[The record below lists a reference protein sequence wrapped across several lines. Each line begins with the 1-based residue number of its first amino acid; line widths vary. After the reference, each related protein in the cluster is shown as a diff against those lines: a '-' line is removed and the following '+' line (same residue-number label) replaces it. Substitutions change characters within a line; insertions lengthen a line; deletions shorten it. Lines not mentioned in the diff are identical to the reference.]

1 MVHKIL
7 LTTTI
12 LLLSLIN
19 LSPRT
24 LAGTEILDTDENPL
38 VAGSRYYIL
47 TSGWGAAGRGGVTP
61 AIRSSS
67 VVPCPKYVAQISFE
81 WDKGRPVSFFP
92 SDPNQKEITEE
103 TEVNISFG
111 LDPYCRSLAVWQ
123 LNFEEIGDGSS
134 SIPFITTNGVIGN
147 PGAETFNNWFQ
158 IEKIDK
164 IGSYRIV
171 YCFATPVPF
180 SDKEGKEGKNCEQI
194 DATIPGR
201 NGVNYLSLVPIEN
214 SLPYFGFV
222 FKKVEDH
229 VITASV

>member
-1 MVHKIL
+1 MGHKFL

-12 LLLSLIN
+12 LLISLIN

-24 LAGTEILDTDENPL
+24 LAGTEILDTDGNPL
-38 VAGSRYYIL
+38 VSGSRYYIL

-61 AIRSSS
+61 TIRSSS
-67 VVPCPKYVAQISFE
+67 GVPCPKYVAQFSSE
-81 WDKGRPVSFFP
+81 WEKGRPVSFFP

-111 LDPYCRSLAVWQ
+111 LDPYCRNSMVWQ
-123 LNFEEIGDGSS
+123 LNFEDSGVGSY
-134 SIPFITTNGVIGN
+134 IPFITTNGVIGN

-164 IGSYRIV
+164 FGSYRIL
-171 YCFATPVPF
+171 YCFLLPVPY
-180 SDKEGKEGKNCEQI
+180 SDKQGKEGKSCEQI

-201 NGVNYLSLVPIEN
+201 NGLNYLSLVPIEN
-214 SLPYFGFV
+214 SLPFFGFV
-222 FKKVEDH
+222 FKKVEED